1 MAKRRTSPGRL
12 PDTVRDAVERTVQAT
27 IGSAQTTRERTQR
40 GVDDLVRGAEESAKS
55 VRKAIEGGRP
65 ATYDELR
72 DLEKE
77 VRALARRIDSI
88 EKRLPAS
95 RGSGSGSGAKKKS

>member
-1 MAKRRTSPGRL
+1 MAKRRTSPQRL

-27 IGSAQTTRERTQR
+27 IGQAQTTRERTQR

-55 VRKAIEGGRP
+55 VAKAIEAGRP

-72 DLEKE
+72 DLQKE
-77 VRALARRIDSI
+77 VHALARRLDAI
-88 EKRLPAS
+88 EKRLPAG
-95 RGSGSGSGAKKKS
+95 RGSSSGAKKS